1 MTVQGIREVK
11 KQIRILS
18 LAAKSIGKGGH
29 YFLVG
34 VVYRGRLCL
43 DGIMSAL
50 VDGGDLT
57 SEIVRMVTASRHHP
71 QIRVIVYYYDSLNGA
86 TIDPESLVK
95 GVSRPVIVLG
105 FDGVN
110 LIEGVPLPRLD
121 FKQGE
126 SSIPAFSVC
135 LSRETA
141 LRVLST
147 SSVTNAIPEAV
158 RVAELVV
165 SAVVN

>member
-1 MTVQGIREVK
+1 
-11 KQIRILS
+11 
-18 LAAKSIGKGGH
+18 
-29 YFLVG
+29 
-34 VVYRGRLCL
+34 VYRGRLCL

-71 QIRVIVYYYDSLNGA
+71 QIRVVVYNCDSLNGA
-86 TIDPESLVK
+86 TIDPEILVK

-105 FDGVN
+105 SDGVN
-110 LIEGVPLPRLD
+110 LIKGVPLPRLD

-126 SSIPAFSVC
+126 TSIPAFSVC
-135 LSRETA
+135 LSREKTLGVLTTA
-141 LRVLST
+141 
-147 SSVTNAIPEAV
+147 SVTNAIPEAV

-165 SAVVN
+165 SAVVNRT